1 MLDLRQVDLKQV
13 RDDVADRVSRALS
26 ELGTGARNAAREL
39 AASPEPA
46 PNIQTR
52 KPGQDTRGGPSPI
65 AVISGAVAG
74 AIAVYFLDPER
85 GRARREQV
93 VTWSGAQLRRARAQL
108 DKLRLRTGSNVSPFP
123 QRTVSLRSGPR
134 PVEDH
139 ALRDR
144 VESEVFGNPELP
156 KGQVNIEVDAAVVTI
171 RGQVDNAFLIAT
183 IEKAVLAVPG
193 VSGVENLLQVSA
205 TPAPNKSQSRENAG

>member
-1 MLDLRQVDLKQV
+1 MVDLRKVDLKHV

-26 ELGTGARNAAREL
+26 ELGTGAGKAAREL
-39 AASPEPA
+39 AVSAEDA
-46 PNIQTR
+46 VDTQTR
-52 KPGQDTRGGPSPI
+52 KPERNKRGGPSPI
-65 AVISGAVAG
+65 SVISGAVAG

-85 GRARREQV
+85 GRARRDQFI
-93 VTWSGAQLRRARAQL
+93 TWSGTQLRRARAQV
-108 DKLRLRTGSNVSPFP
+108 DQLRRRTGANVAPFP

-156 KGQVNIEVDAAVVTI
+156 KAQVNIEVESAVVTI
-171 RGQVDNAFLIAT
+171 RGEVDNAFLVAT

-193 VSGVENLLQVSA
+193 VSGVENLLQVIGS
-205 TPAPNKSQSRENAG
+205 PAPMRQSRENAG